1 MIMITKKQA
10 QQFILIKQGLYGPY
24 KFSGKNG
31 VLNYIKQ
38 AGCIQYDPIDI
49 CGKNHELVLQARVE
63 GFKKT
68 QLNDLLY
75 GERKLVDLYD
85 KNMSI
90 TSMEDWPY
98 LDSFRNHYRNGG
110 RFKTEI
116 DKVSDEILEYIKNRG
131 PVCSADI
138 EYSKKVDWYWAPTS
152 LAKAALDTLYFR
164 GDLVVHHKKNTRKY
178 YDLAAN
184 CIPLKILSAKNPNTT
199 DEEKAD
205 WHLLR
210 RIKSLGMLWNRTS
223 DALLGIENLKT
234 PQRNSSFQR
243 LITNGKIEELVVED
257 VKYPLYIASEDI
269 ELLNYI
275 IEKEL
280 KSERTEFIA
289 PLDNVMWDRRLI
301 EELFGFYYKW
311 EIYTPAVDRKFGY
324 YILPLLYK
332 DSFIGRI
339 EIKKNRKT
347 DIQEISNLWFEDE
360 IRETKKIHESINK
373 RLEKFNIFYKS

>member
-1 MIMITKKQA
+1 MITKKQA

-131 PVCSADI
+131 PVSSADI

-243 LITNGKIEELVVED
+243 LITNGKIEELAVED